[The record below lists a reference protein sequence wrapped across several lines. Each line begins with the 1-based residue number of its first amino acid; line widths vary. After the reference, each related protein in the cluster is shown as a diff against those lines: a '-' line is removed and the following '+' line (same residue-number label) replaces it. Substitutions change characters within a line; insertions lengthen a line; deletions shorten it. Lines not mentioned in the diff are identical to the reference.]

1 MIKLKDLLDEKCW
14 KGYEKKGMKKMFGK
28 MYPNCVKKEEKVYE
42 LIDMTVD
49 NPTLLKKNDRVKKWN
64 KSNNSVLVTL
74 KKNKKVHYV
83 WKKGD
88 LKSINV
94 KTLDGKKS
102 MNIKPSDVHQ
112 VIELPHTGYVNKH
125 PELKKHGFK

>member
-1 MIKLKDLLDEKCW
+1 MIKL
-14 KGYEKKGMKKMFGK
+14 M
-28 MYPNCVKKEEKVYE
+28 E
-42 LIDMTVD
+42 LIDMTVG
-49 NPTLLKKNDRVKKWN
+49 NPDLLKRSDRLKQWN
-64 KSNNSVLVTL
+64 ADKGRNVLVIL
-74 KKNKKVHYV
+74 KKDKKKHYV